1 MAPVPPR
8 LVVGGVASAGVS
20 LVVAVTAVCSVGF
33 LADRVSSGLNDN
45 AGQVLGADLLFESD
59 TPIEPEVVEQA
70 HAMALQTAKTWQF
83 PSMVTFDKQSRLA
96 SIKVVSE
103 GYPLKGTVTLQGA
116 GDEANSQNRQAVQR
130 IPPAGTVW
138 VDPALLAQLQA
149 SPEAQLRV
157 GMKTLQVSA
166 IIENEPDRNVAFV
179 NIAPRLMMNEADM
192 QATGLLVP
200 GSRVKETLL
209 MAGDAEAVAQ
219 MRTWLTARPAK
230 GARSSA
236 PIRPAP
242 RSGHRWTALNSFCR
256 WFLS

>member
-1 MAPVPPR
+1 LFRRDWLSGELR
-8 LVVGGVASAGVS
+8 LLALA

-70 HAMALQTAKTWQF
+70 HATQLQTAKTWQF

-116 GDEANSQNRQAVQR
+116 GDSAKSQTRQTVQS

-149 SPEAQLRV
+149 APDAQ
-157 GMKTLQVSA
+157 
-166 IIENEPDRNVAFV
+166 
-179 NIAPRLMMNEADM
+179 
-192 QATGLLVP
+192 
-200 GSRVKETLL
+200 
-209 MAGDAEAVAQ
+209 
-219 MRTWLTARPAK
+219 
-230 GARSSA
+230 
-236 PIRPAP
+236 
-242 RSGHRWTALNSFCR
+242 
-256 WFLS
+256 